1 MFNILLVSYLGHVIS
16 REGVSTDPEKTA
28 DSSVHYAR
36 FMTSECSIGLGDGGD
51 DSPPEETIPRR
62 SWESTTSASQTSC
75 PALSLS
81 SASLLLFLWVYS

>member
-51 DSPPEETIPRR
+51 DSPPFVGEDYFC
-62 SWESTTSASQTSC
+62 ESAE
-75 PALSLS
+75 LS
-81 SASLLLFLWVYS
+81 SSLTEFGKFVTVSLGV